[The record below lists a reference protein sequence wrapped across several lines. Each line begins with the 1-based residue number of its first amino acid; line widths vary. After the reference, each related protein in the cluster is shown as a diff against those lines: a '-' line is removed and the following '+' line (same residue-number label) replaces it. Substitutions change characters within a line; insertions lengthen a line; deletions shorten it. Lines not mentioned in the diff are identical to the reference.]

1 MREEHIHFFSD
12 GYKLVGTLYLPD
24 DLHEGEQRP
33 AVVAC
38 SGYLGLN
45 EIYPRLFAQ
54 SLTKAG
60 YITLG
65 FDYRGNGKSEGEY
78 GRILIEEQIEDIKS
92 GLTFV
97 RAQPN
102 VNANSVALIGW
113 GMGAGE
119 CIQVT
124 AEDHRVC
131 AVAALNGFYNG
142 RAFLRARHTD
152 ESLNALYAKLE
163 HDRVNRVLY
172 GSGHSFN
179 DPFEVYP
186 LDPDTE
192 NEVNENLVPVPDFG
206 PQTSFKLMESLIGFN
221 AEKVVDDIT
230 PRPIFIAHGEQNK
243 LHPFEDAYAL
253 YRRARNPVELYRIQ
267 GKHNDFMREG
277 NPEFEKL
284 MTTLTNWLVS
294 HTGQPA

>member
-1 MREEHIHFFSD
+1 MREEPIHFYSD
-12 GYKLVGTLYLPD
+12 GYKLVGTLYFPD
-24 DLHEGEQRP
+24 NLQEGEQRP

-45 EIYPRLFAQ
+45 EIYPRLFA
-54 SLTKAG
+54 SYLTQAG

-65 FDYRGNGKSEGEY
+65 FDYRGNGKSEGKH
-78 GRILIEEQIEDIKS
+78 GRILIEEQLEDIKNS
-92 GLTFV
+92 LTFI

-124 AEDHRVC
+124 AGDDRVC

-142 RAFLRARHTD
+142 RAFLQARHS
-152 ESLNALYAKLE
+152 EEALAALYAKME
-163 HDRVNRVLY
+163 HDRMNRVLH
-172 GSGHSFN
+172 GSSDTFN

-192 NEVNENLVPVPDFG
+192 DEVNQNLAPVPDFG
-206 PQTSFKLMESLIGFN
+206 PQTSFKLLESLIGFN

-230 PRPIFIAHGEQNK
+230 PRPIFIAHGELNR

-253 YRRARNPVELYRIQ
+253 YRRARNPVKLYRIQ
-267 GKHNDFMREG
+267 GKHNDFMRQG

-284 MTTLTNWLVS
+284 MTTLTDWLVS